1 MAMTAVQP
9 AFLRVY
15 RALADEISAGRL
27 QAGDRLPSERTLGER
42 LGVSRATVRRAIAE
56 LADQGLVETP
66 ERRRAFVRGEIL
78 TEPPNVLLSFTEL
91 GRRRGLKATARLLAR
106 TTRTASLLE
115 AEGFGI
121 APGDPLLSLRRLR
134 FLEDRPVAVDEALVP
149 LAIAPHLAEADVAR
163 TSLYDELAAA
173 GSEPVRADYD
183 VGAIAVEE
191 PDASLLGVSPGSP
204 GLLAHTRSH
213 SADGRVVEVC
223 MTVYRGDRYR
233 FQATLS
239 RRPAVHRGRN

>member
-1 MAMTAVQP
+1 
-9 AFLRVY
+9 
-15 RALADEISAGRL
+15 
-27 QAGDRLPSERTLGER
+27 
-42 LGVSRATVRRAIAE
+42 
-56 LADQGLVETP
+56 
-66 ERRRAFVRGEIL
+66 VRGEIL
-78 TEPPNVLLSFTEL
+78 SEPPNVLLSFTEL
-91 GRRRGLKATARLLAR
+91 GRRRGLDATARLLAR

-121 APGDPLLSLRRLR
+121 APGDRAPQPPAPALPRGPAGRRR
-134 FLEDRPVAVDEALVP
+134 RGARP

-163 TSLYDELAAA
+163 ISLYDELAAA
-173 GSEPVRADYD
+173 GAEPVRADYD
-183 VGAIAVEE
+183 VGAIAVAE

>member
-78 TEPPNVLLSFTEL
+78 SRAAERASEL
-91 GRRRGLKATARLLAR
+91 HGARPAAGARRHRAAPRPHDTDRVAARGRGLRDRAGR
-106 TTRTASLLE
+106 
-115 AEGFGI
+115 
-121 APGDPLLSLRRLR
+121 PLLSLRRLR

-149 LAIAPHLAEADVAR
+149 ARHRAAPGRGRRGADLAVRRAR
-163 TSLYDELAAA
+163 RRGA
-173 GSEPVRADYD
+173 EPVRADYD
-183 VGAIAVEE
+183 VGAIAVAE

-213 SADGRVVEVC
+213 SADGRVVEV
-223 MTVYRGDRYR
+223 
-233 FQATLS
+233 A
-239 RRPAVHRGRN
+239 